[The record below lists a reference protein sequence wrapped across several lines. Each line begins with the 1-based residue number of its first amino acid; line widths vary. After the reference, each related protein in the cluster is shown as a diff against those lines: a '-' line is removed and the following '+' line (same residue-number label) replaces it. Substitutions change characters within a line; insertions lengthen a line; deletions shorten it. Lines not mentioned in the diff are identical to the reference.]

1 MRSSASELPQTVG
14 ETAVETEFLCP
25 DTQIYSNL
33 YRKLRRDSRH
43 CEKPPNSAET
53 LLARANIA
61 RFRRS
66 STGCCK
72 PSIGKQIYRP
82 CSNWAL
88 ARTAGCAYQLKRSL
102 SHKKKRIQQ
111 RLVSGTCQA
120 AWSCGQCFRKR
131 LPLSTVSPS
140 EQHES
145 ARALSPFQR
154 NKRIHASCAMISLVL
169 TIFPRSALTVLIA
182 RCGLAAD
189 LKQHIGHV
197 LNGFT
202 PLGHPRPSVEGCF
215 AGASWLQRT
224 TTLGLLRSASGSA

>member
-1 MRSSASELPQTVG
+1 MEVRLPLMRSSASELPQTVG
-14 ETAVETEFLCP
+14 ETAAETEFLCP

-154 NKRIHASCAMISLVL
+154 NKRIHASCAMISLQFMRL
-169 TIFPRSALTVLIA
+169 YLCWS
-182 RCGLAAD
+182 
-189 LKQHIGHV
+189 
-197 LNGFT
+197 
-202 PLGHPRPSVEGCF
+202 
-215 AGASWLQRT
+215 
-224 TTLGLLRSASGSA
+224 